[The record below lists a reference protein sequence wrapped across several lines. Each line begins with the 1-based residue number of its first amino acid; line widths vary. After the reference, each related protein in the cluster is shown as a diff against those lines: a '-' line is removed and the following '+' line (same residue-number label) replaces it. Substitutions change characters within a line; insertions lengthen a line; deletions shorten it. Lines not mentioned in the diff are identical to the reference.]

1 MFKSKIQTE
10 MINMFSFEE
19 IMTPVWDTDI
29 VYGES
34 LTFIKENGVAKAPL
48 MFSADEILKVES
60 ANMLHVYEEGVDY
73 TLENNHIVLTP
84 ESKIFSFEYED
95 IYFKEKGDKPCFKEQ
110 SGGYILFHEGHFF
123 HDRQVAVTYKCK
135 KGQWEGIK
143 PAFASNLKKTYK
155 KLTQDKNLRVTLFG
169 DSISAGANASGRTIQ
184 TPFQPSYGYL
194 VAEALRRHY
203 DANVTFENPS
213 VGGMN
218 SGWGVRTAKE
228 RVCST
233 NPDLVIIAFGMNDRC
248 QGDEHREIIAE
259 IRRIILENNP
269 ECEFIIVSTSLPN
282 SILTTEEN
290 WFWRYQYQYY
300 EALLPLECEGTQVAN
315 IRDMQLE
322 ALKTKRFIDM
332 TGNNVNHPNDF
343 FQRMYAQFISQ
354 MLIK

>member
-1 MFKSKIQTE
+1 
-10 MINMFSFEE
+10 MFSFEE

-48 MFSADEILKVES
+48 MFEADEIIKVES
-60 ANMLHVYEEGVDY
+60 ADMIHLYKEGKDY
-73 TLENNHIVLTP
+73 VFEGNNIVLTP
-84 ESKIFSFEYED
+84 ESEIFSFDYD
-95 IYFKEKGDKPCFKEQ
+95 DVYFKEKEDRSCFREQ

-135 KGQWEGIK
+135 NGQWKGVK
-143 PAFASNLKKTYK
+143 PVFSSNLKNTYK
-155 KLTQDKNLRVTLFG
+155 KLTEEKELKVTLFG
-169 DSISAGANASGRTIQ
+169 DSISAGANASGRTMQ

-194 VAEALRRHY
+194 VCEALRRHY
-203 DANVTFENPS
+203 DAKVTFENPS
-213 VGGMN
+213 VGGKD
-218 SGWGVRTAKE
+218 SGWAIQTAKE

-233 NPDLVIIAFGMNDRC
+233 DPDLVIIAFGMNDRC
-248 QGDEHREIIAE
+248 VGDEHREKIDK
-259 IRRIILENNP
+259 IRSLILEDCP
-269 ECEFIIVSTSLPN
+269 QCEFLIVATSVPN
-282 SILTTEEN
+282 PILTTEEN

-315 IRDMQLE
+315 IRDMQME